1 MYFHSVRRREF
12 ITLLGGAATW
22 PLAARAQQP
31 AMPVI
36 GFLSS
41 WSSASA
47 ANVAEPFRQGLK
59 EAGYIEGKNVA
70 IEYRWAENR
79 FDRLPALAAEL
90 VRRQVTVI
98 AALSSAAPGLAAK
111 AATSVIPIV
120 FQTGSD
126 PVKDGLVASM
136 NRPDG
141 NVTGVSRLS
150 LSLGPKRSELL
161 RELVPQATVIAVLV
175 NPTNQ
180 AGELQLLEMQEP
192 ARSLGLK
199 LIVLRASTERELD
212 TAFATLVQQGVGAL
226 LVVNDPFF
234 LSWSELLVALAARHA
249 VPASYSDR
257 ADAVAGGLMSYGA
270 SLADSF
276 RQAGVY
282 VGRILKGEKPAG
294 LPVLQSTKFEL
305 VINIKTAKALGL
317 NVPLHLQQLADE
329 VIE

>member
-1 MYFHSVRRREF
+1 MRRRAF
-12 ITLLGGAATW
+12 LKLLGGGAAAW

-41 WSSASA
+41 RSPADA
-47 ANVAEPFRQGLK
+47 AYVDEPFRQGLK
-59 EAGYIEGKNVA
+59 EAGYIEGRNVA

-79 FDRLPALAAEL
+79 FDRLPALAADL
-90 VRRQVTVI
+90 VRRQVSVI
-98 AALSSAAPGLAAK
+98 AALASAAPGLAAK

-126 PVKDGLVASM
+126 PVKDGLVVSLS
-136 NRPDG
+136 RPGG
-141 NVTGVSRLS
+141 NVTGVSRLAVT
-150 LSLGPKRSELL
+150 LGPKRLELL
-161 RELVPQATVIAVLV
+161 RELVPQARVIAILA
-175 NPTNQ
+175 NPTNRI
-180 AGELQLLEMQEP
+180 AELQQLEMQAP

-212 TAFATLVQQGVGAL
+212 TAFATLAQQGVGAL
-226 LVVNDPFF
+226 LVANDPFF
-234 LSWSELLVALAARHA
+234 LSRRELLVALAARHA

-270 SLADSF
+270 SLADSC

-282 VGRILKGEKPAG
+282 VGRILKGEKPAD
-294 LPVLQSTKFEL
+294 LPVGQPTKFDL
-305 VINIKTAKALGL
+305 IINLTTAKALGL
-317 NVPLHLQQLADE
+317 TIPESFLLRADE

>member
-1 MYFHSVRRREF
+1 VN
-12 ITLLGGAATW
+12 I
-22 PLAARAQQP
+22 
-31 AMPVI
+31 
-36 GFLSS
+36 
-41 WSSASA
+41 
-47 ANVAEPFRQGLK
+47 AEPFRQGLK
-59 EAGYIEGKNVA
+59 EVGYIEGKNVA

-79 FDRLPALAAEL
+79 FDRLPALAADL

-150 LSLGPKRSELL
+150 LILGPKRLELL

-180 AGELQLLEMQEP
+180 AGELQLLEMPEP

-212 TAFATLVQQGVGAL
+212 TVFATLVQQGVGAI

-234 LSWSELLVALAARHA
+234 LSRSELLVALAARHT

-282 VGRILKGEKPAG
+282 VGRILKGEKTAD
-294 LPVLQSTKFEL
+294 LPVLQPTKFEL
-305 VINIKTAKALGL
+305 VINLKTAKALGL
-317 NVPLHLQQLADE
+317 TVPLIMQMTADE
-329 VIE
+329 IIE

>member
-1 MYFHSVRRREF
+1 M
-12 ITLLGGAATW
+12 
-22 PLAARAQQP
+22 
-31 AMPVI
+31 
-36 GFLSS
+36 
-41 WSSASA
+41 
-47 ANVAEPFRQGLK
+47 
-59 EAGYIEGKNVA
+59 
-70 IEYRWAENR
+70 
-79 FDRLPALAAEL
+79 
-90 VRRQVTVI
+90 
-98 AALSSAAPGLAAK
+98 
-111 AATSVIPIV
+111 IPIV

-136 NRPDG
+136 NRPGG

-150 LSLGPKRSELL
+150 LSLGPKRLELL

-180 AGELQLLEMQEP
+180 VGELQLLEMQEP

-212 TAFATLVQQGVGAL
+212 TAFATLAQQGVGAL

-234 LSWSELLVALAARHA
+234 LSRRELLVALAARHA
-249 VPASYSDR
+249 IPASYSDR

-282 VGRILKGEKPAG
+282 VGRILKGEKPAD
-294 LPVLQSTKFEL
+294 LPVLQPTKFEF
-305 VINIKTAKALGL
+305 VINLKTAKALGL
-317 NVPLHLQQLADE
+317 TVPLIMQMTADE

>member
-1 MYFHSVRRREF
+1 MRRREF
-12 ITLLGGAATW
+12 ITLLGGTAVAW

-41 WSSASA
+41 WSSAGA
-47 ANVAEPFRQGLK
+47 AHIDEPFRQGLK

-79 FDRLPALAAEL
+79 FDRLPALAADL

-98 AALSSAAPGLAAK
+98 AALASAAPGLAAK
-111 AATSVIPIV
+111 AATSVIPIIV
-120 FQTGSD
+120 FQTGSN

-136 NRPDG
+136 NRPGG

-150 LSLGPKRSELL
+150 VSLGPKRLELL

-175 NPTNQ
+175 NPTSQ
-180 AGELQLLEMQEP
+180 VGELQLLEMQEP
-192 ARSLGLK
+192 ARSLGMK

-212 TAFATLVQQGVGAL
+212 TAFATLVRQGVGAL

-234 LSWSELLVALAARHA
+234 LSQRELLIALAARHA
-249 VPASYSDR
+249 IPASYSDR
-257 ADAVAGGLMSYGA
+257 VDAVAGGLMSYGA
-270 SLADSF
+270 SLSDSF

-282 VGRILKGEKPAG
+282 VGRILKGEKPAD
-294 LPVLQSTKFEL
+294 LPVQQPTKFEL
-305 VINIKTAKALGL
+305 VINLKTAKALGL
-317 NVPLHLQQLADE
+317 TVPPSILSRADE